1 MQNPFHW
8 KHYNKL
14 IAVPIVLIIL
24 SLFAI
29 FVYPGVT
36 YGLDFKGG
44 TLLTVYTNAT
54 SIDSA
59 LLKEKLSPFSSNVDI
74 RQFSAPDGGS
84 GLEIEMGPS
93 EALELASVASRELD
107 SLKTEYDDASL
118 QLTYLEAN
126 IDSGTVTSTDLE
138 KAQAK
143 IDALGVKVVDKSSAL
158 LALLGD
164 NSIVPQKAVDA
175 YALAHESYFERQD
188 TYQQKVMEQ
197 VRSIVPVSSYSAR
210 EVGSTL
216 SKQFL
221 GKTVEILVVSFL
233 LTSIVVFVIFRSFIP
248 SFAVVFGAIADIV
261 ITLGVM
267 TVLGLPLTL
276 ASFAALLMLIAF
288 SFETDVLLTVRVLK
302 RSDGTAYDRAFETM
316 KTTIMINLATIIS
329 FSVLL
334 VASSI
339 LSISTYYQIAT
350 VAVIGALV
358 DFIATWF
365 GNAVLVLHYYGK
377 K

>member
-1 MQNPFHW
+1 MKNPFHW

-14 IAVPIVLIIL
+14 IVIPIALILL

-29 FVYPGVT
+29 FVYPKVT

-44 TLLTVYTNAT
+44 TLLTVYTAAT
-54 SIDSA
+54 GIDTA
-59 LLKEKLSPFSSNVDI
+59 ALKEKLSPFSSSVDI
-74 RQFSAPDGGS
+74 RPFSAPDGGS
-84 GLEIEMGPS
+84 GLEIELGPS
-93 EALELASVASRELD
+93 DALEKASVASRELD
-107 SLKTEYDDASL
+107 SLKTELDSASIDY
-118 QLTYLEAN
+118 TYLESN
-126 IDSGTVTSTDLE
+126 VDSGTVTITDLE

-143 IDALGVKVVDKSSAL
+143 VAGLGAKVVEKSGEV

-164 NSIVPQKAVDA
+164 NSAVPQAALEA
-175 YALAHESYFERQD
+175 YALAHGSYFDRQD
-188 TYQQKVMEQ
+188 SYQQNVMEQ
-197 VRSIVPVSSYSAR
+197 VRSVVPVSSYSAR
-210 EVGSTL
+210 EIGSTL

-221 GKTVEILVVSFL
+221 SKTVEILVVSFI

-248 SFAVVFGAIADIV
+248 SFAVVFGAVADIV

-316 KTTIMINLATIIS
+316 KTAIMINLATLIS
-329 FSVLL
+329 YGVLL
-334 VASSI
+334 GAATV
-339 LSISTYYQIAT
+339 LSISTYYQIAS

-365 GNAVLVLHYYGK
+365 GNAVLVLHFFGK

>member
-1 MQNPFHW
+1 MKNPFHW

-14 IAVPIVLIIL
+14 IAIPIALILL
-24 SLFAI
+24 SLVAI

-54 SIDSA
+54 SVDTAI
-59 LLKEKLSPFSSNVDI
+59 LKEKLSPFSSNVDI

-84 GLEIEMGPS
+84 GLEIELGPS
-93 EALELASVASRELD
+93 ETLEKASVASRELD

-138 KAQAK
+138 KAQAS
-143 IDALGVKVVDKSSAL
+143 IDGLDAKVVEKSTEL

-164 NSIVPQKAVDA
+164 NSIVPKKATDA
-175 YALAHESYFERQD
+175 YALAHESYFDRQD
-188 TYQQKVMEQ
+188 TYQQKMLEQ
-197 VRSIVPVSSYSAR
+197 VRSVVPVLSYSAR
-210 EVGSTL
+210 EIGSTL

-221 GKTVEILVVSFL
+221 SKTVGILFVSFL
-233 LTSIVVFVIFRSFIP
+233 LTSIVVFIIFRSFIP
-248 SFAVVFGAIADIV
+248 SFAVVFGAVADIV

-267 TVLGLPLTL
+267 SALGLPLTL

-302 RSDGTAYDRAFETM
+302 RSDGTPYDRAFETM
-316 KTTIMINLATIIS
+316 KTAVMINLATLIS
-329 FSVLL
+329 YSVLL
-334 VASSI
+334 AASMM

-365 GNAVLVLHYYGK
+365 GNAVLVLHYFGK

>member
-14 IAVPIVLIIL
+14 IAVPIILILL

-36 YGLDFKGG
+36 YGIDFKGG
-44 TLLTVYTNAT
+44 TLLTVYTNAS
-54 SIDSA
+54 SINTA
-59 LLKEKLSPFSSNVDI
+59 LLKEKLSPFSSNVDV
-74 RQFSAPDGGS
+74 RQFSAPDGGF
-84 GLEIEMGPS
+84 GLEIELGPS
-93 EALELASVASRELD
+93 DALELASVASRELD

-118 QLTYLEAN
+118 ELTYLEAN
-126 IDSGTVTSTDLE
+126 VDAGTVTSTDLE

-143 IDALGVKVVDKSSAL
+143 IDALGTKVVGKSTEL
-158 LALLGD
+158 LSLLGD
-164 NSIVPQKAVDA
+164 NSIVPQSAIGA
-175 YALAHESYFERQD
+175 YALAHDSYFDRQD
-188 TYQQKVMEQ
+188 SYQQKVMEQ
-197 VRSIVPVSSYSAR
+197 VKSVVPVLSYSAR

-221 GKTVEILVVSFL
+221 SKTVEILFVSFL

-248 SFAVVFGAIADIV
+248 SFAVVFGAVADIV

-267 TVLGLPLTL
+267 SVLGLPLTL

-316 KTTIMINLATIIS
+316 KTAVMINLATIIS
-329 FSVLL
+329 YSVLL
-334 VASSI
+334 GASML

-365 GNAVLVLHYYGK
+365 GNAVLVLHYFGK

>member
-54 SIDSA
+54 SIDTA

-84 GLEIEMGPS
+84 GLEIELGPS

-118 QLTYLEAN
+118 EFTYLEAN

-143 IDALGVKVVDKSSAL
+143 IDALGSKVINKSSAL

-175 YALAHESYFERQD
+175 YALAHDRYFDRQD
-188 TYQQKVMEQ
+188 TYQQKVMAQ
-197 VRSIVPVSSYSAR
+197 VKSIVPVSSYSAR

-221 GKTVEILVVSFL
+221 SKTVEILVVSFL

-316 KTTIMINLATIIS
+316 KTTVMINLATILS

-334 VASSI
+334 VASTI